1 MVIHYL
7 KLKTVFVCMN
17 RCETLKIGK
26 LVISQKAQ
34 SYFGKNP
41 VMESGFTNLLQHPIL
56 CQTK

>member
-1 MVIHYL
+1 
-7 KLKTVFVCMN
+7 MN

-56 CQTK
+56 CQTKQDQLMRLV